1 MPSYS
6 KNDVIL
12 VRYPFPD
19 FSTAKIRPAIV
30 ISIPHPSQDIFITP
44 LTSQTQTL
52 LPREFILQ
60 EWQQARLNVLTAVK
74 RGIYTIEKSLII
86 KKIGVLAPVDVEN
99 LNLSLGYWLGFI

>member
-12 VRYPFPD
+12 VRYPFSD

-52 LPREFILQ
+52 LPGEFILQ

-74 RGIYTIEKSLII
+74 RGIYT
-86 KKIGVLAPVDVEN
+86 KIHQEN
-99 LNLSLGYWLGFI
+99 